1 VVAYASISD
10 RAARAGIIG
19 IEQTYELGRLGK
31 IEGSKRF
38 RLERN
43 TDYSG
48 ISGTGVVAEG
58 VELESGRVLIKWLGD
73 RPSLVLW
80 QSMEHAVSV
89 HGHNGG
95 TEFVYD

>member
-1 VVAYASISD
+1 
-10 RAARAGIIG
+10 
-19 IEQTYELGRLGK
+19 
-31 IEGSKRF
+31 
-38 RLERN
+38 
-43 TDYSG
+43 
-48 ISGTGVVAEG
+48 
-58 VELESGRVLIKWLGD
+58 VLIKWLGD